1 MSTPDA
7 HLKLAAMARQVADFF
22 APYPDATAIAG
33 IAEHI
38 NHFWTPQMRERFVGH
53 YRPDDPD
60 LPPRVGQALA
70 LIKPRHSG
78 L

>member
-7 HLKLAAMARQVADFF
+7 HTKLAEMAKQIADFF
-22 APYPDATAIAG
+22 APYPDATAITG

-38 NHFWTPQMRERFVGH
+38 NHFWTAQMRETFLEH
-53 YRPDDPD
+53 CHSDDPD
-60 LPPRVGQALA
+60 LPPRVGKALP
-70 LIKPRHSG
+70 LIKPRHAG

>member
-1 MSTPDA
+1 MSTADA
-7 HLKLAAMARQVADFF
+7 HIKLAEMAGQIADFF

-38 NHFWTPQMRERFVGH
+38 NHFWTAQMRENFLHH
-53 YRPDDPD
+53 YRPDDPA
-60 LPPRVGQALA
+60 LPPRVGKALP
-70 LIKPRHSG
+70 LIKPRHAG